1 MKNLFAFI
9 ILLIGLAP
17 ITTARDLG
25 PDVGTTIP
33 HMLNVKDQFGENRSF
48 KSLAGE
54 KGLVIAFVR
63 SADWCPYC
71 KKQLID
77 LEKEARTAIQAKG
90 YELVSVSYDPVK
102 KLSDFADLKGIK
114 YPMLSDEGSAIIK
127 AFDILNEKYEPG
139 DWAYGIP
146 HPVVFIT
153 NTEGVITSKLYED
166 GYKKR
171 PQTEAILAALD
182 GTK

>member
-1 MKNLFAFI
+1 MKSLFAFI
-9 ILLIGLAP
+9 ILLVGW
-17 ITTARDLG
+17 TTATTAGGLG
-25 PDVGTTIP
+25 PAVGTTIP
-33 HMLNVKDQFGENRSF
+33 HMLGVKDQLGNDRGF
-48 KSLAGE
+48 KDLIGE

-71 KKQLID
+71 KNQLID
-77 LEKEARTAIQAKG
+77 LQKEAHAAIQAKG

-114 YPMLSDEGSAIIK
+114 YPMLSDKSSEIIK
-127 AFDILNEKYEPG
+127 AFDVLNEKYEPG

-153 NTEGVITSKLYED
+153 DTEGAIKAKLYEK

-171 PQTEAILAALD
+171 PPTEAILAALD
-182 GTK
+182 

>member
-1 MKNLFAFI
+1 MKSLFAFI
-9 ILLIGLAP
+9 ILLAGWTSA
-17 ITTARDLG
+17 TTANNLG
-25 PDVGTTIP
+25 PAIGSTIP
-33 HMLNVKDQFGENRSF
+33 HMLEVKDQLGNDRGF
-48 KSLAGE
+48 KNLIGT

-71 KKQLID
+71 KNQLID
-77 LEKEARTAIQAKG
+77 LQKEAHAAIQAKG
-90 YELVSVSYDPVK
+90 YELVSVSYAPVK

-114 YPMLSDEGSAIIK
+114 YPMLSDEGSVIIK

-146 HPVVFIT
+146 HPIVFIT
-153 NTEGVITSKLYED
+153 DTEGVITGKLYEE

-171 PQTEAILAALD
+171 PPTDAILASL
-182 GTK
+182 K